1 MRKKTPCKGFILFC
15 YGKWSACLKTGRN
28 ESTDERLILYAIQTQ
43 QVVFN
48 IMYNTLFNICNKK
61 IRGLS
66 YDYLLITK
74 SIKIKT
80 IPYPH

>member
-48 IMYNTLFNICNKK
+48 IK
-61 IRGLS
+61 
-66 YDYLLITK
+66 
-74 SIKIKT
+74 
-80 IPYPH
+80 

>member
-1 MRKKTPCKGFILFC
+1 MK
-15 YGKWSACLKTGRN
+15 
-28 ESTDERLILYAIQTQ
+28 D
-43 QVVFN
+43 
-48 IMYNTLFNICNKK
+48 TLFNICNIK